1 MEVRIKRD
9 YFEVWRERQRKLL
22 LCWFSVLP
30 FWKSRKFSGD
40 LLHRLKI
47 DGGTD
52 DYIEQLIP
60 TTSPISKIKI
70 KFFGHSGVGKTCIID
85 SLKAGYFSSLFRR
98 GSKRNSSFSGMIF
111 LWHPTHN
118 FPFKFVKHFL
128 ILFFYYF
135 TRQINICRRAQ
146 NTHLRAHQTT

>member
-1 MEVRIKRD
+1 MR
-9 YFEVWRERQRKLL
+9 FEEKDRESFYAVDFCIQFCFDESRPYIFGIYIEKKAV
-22 LCWFSVLP
+22 FP
-30 FWKSRKFSGD
+30 FLSSPKFSGD

-98 GSKRNSSFSGMIF
+98 GSKRNSSFSGMI
-111 LWHPTHN
+111 
-118 FPFKFVKHFL
+118 
-128 ILFFYYF
+128 LFMTSQTYF
-135 TRQINICRRAQ
+135 SF
-146 NTHLRAHQTT
+146 